1 MFRRETP
8 VWANVFVCCEG
19 EVRTGIPDPL
29 EAQQADYNLDES
41 VPLRSSACG
50 WGVSPTGADELGC
63 LDRALHSPRWEAGR
77 PAQSLPSP
85 PAPGGAGRW
94 ALWPAL
100 WGVLQTCPTELAA
113 KTTGQTLS
121 RDVVST
127 ASTSATCSVTASSCV
142 RISCVPGAQIPHV
155 VQKCFQLFALP
166 VSHLLDVTV
175 APSPRGRDSPSP
187 DGADCVPCSG
197 QQDVAERMACQV

>member
-1 MFRRETP
+1 MGCWPHRCRR
-8 VWANVFVCCEG
+8 A
-19 EVRTGIPDPL
+19 RL
-29 EAQQADYNLDES
+29 SRQ
-41 VPLRSSACG
+41 
-50 WGVSPTGADELGC
+50 SPPQPSLGS
-63 LDRALHSPRWEAGR
+63 RAPSTK
-77 PAQSLPSP
+77 PAFPPSP
-85 PAPGGAGRW
+85 GRS
-94 ALWPAL
+94 WPLGTVASL
-100 WGVLQTCPTELAA
+100 RGVLQTCPTELAA

-175 APSPRGRDSPSP
+175 APSPRGGDSPSP
-187 DGADCVPCSG
+187 DGAGCVPCSG